1 MNSTCLRFRKNQDI
15 QELNDRLAL
24 IENNKQVL
32 DSVVSSLYCL
42 YTGKSD
48 CGDNNISFSP
58 IKCPQGTSSK
68 LTITNVTPSAG
79 VAISSTQ
86 VSITG
91 ATLSTKPTTNIGT
104 TDTDGSFT
112 YTSSC
117 DWTAGAV
124 GNNIYVYING
134 NLEGSVFVI
143 NSEADTSSTTTPSL
157 VLSKANSTDEC
168 GYSSCKYTLNVVG
181 WNSST
186 QLVASTDQTFNSN
199 PIYGAKD
206 SSNPNAFS
214 INLASGSLYYLRATN
229 PGGVFS
235 NVVTINAVKTTSV
248 LIPTIIEP
256 YAVTYSSPYDAGT
269 TNYST
274 TWSCSN
280 GTVDN
285 GTHTPYS
292 QVSKNSDF
300 STTDGV
306 AGTND
311 SNGGKVV
318 VYSDGTFYMRVSND
332 NKTWSTTRSFTFKND
347 GSGSS
352 GGSNSSNDSAD
363 TIPVVNISSTSLQAV
378 GYPATVSWTSFNI
391 NNPIVQIS
399 KNSDFSTNDGYNA
412 TFVPG
417 GGDLNFNGPGTYYVR
432 FKSDGYTGAG
442 DGWSVVTK
450 ITVTTKDVSGL
461 VLATPTLTKSV
472 NNDTWMVIKVPQN
485 FQNPPYGYYSG
496 YHFQV
501 GVDSSFVN
509 PTYNGEFSDR
519 FSPRNYYPSSL
530 GATLKGGVPG
540 VTYYYRARM
549 QISGVWTG
557 WSATKTFVL

>member
-104 TDTDGSFT
+104 TDTDGNFT

-186 QLVASTDQTFNSN
+186 QLVASTGQTFNSN

-256 YAVTYSSPYDAGT
+256 YAVTYTSPYDAGT

-274 TWSCSN
+274 AWSCSN

-352 GGSNSSNDSAD
+352 TSSGGTDE
-363 TIPVVNISSTSLQAV
+363 IPIININPTNLEAV
-378 GYPATVSWTSFNI
+378 GYPSRVEWSSMNISGPIAQVSL
-391 NNPIVQIS
+391 
-399 KNSDFSTNDGYNA
+399 KSDFSTTDGSIA
-412 TFVPG
+412 VWVPN
-417 GGDLNFNGPGTYYVR
+417 GGDIIFNGPGVYYVR
-432 FKSDGYTGAG
+432 FKSNGYSGPG
-442 DGWSVVTK
+442 DGWSTVSKV
-450 ITVTTKDVSGL
+450 TVTTKDVSGL
-461 VLATPTLTKSV
+461 VLATPTLTKAPNS
-472 NNDTWMVIKVPQN
+472 DTALVIKVPQN
-485 FQNPPYGYYSG
+485 FQTAPYGVYTGYWYQLSTDAQLSNIINDSKYS
-496 YHFQV
+496 
-501 GVDSSFVN
+501 S
-509 PTYNGEFSDR
+509 YN
-519 FSPRNYYPSSL
+519 SPPNYYPSAL
-530 GATLKGGVPG
+530 GQYLPNASPG
-540 VTYYYRARM
+540 TTYYYRARM

-557 WSATKTFVL
+557 WSAVKSFTL